1 MTFQKE
7 EGKGEER
14 EKRNHD
20 LAEVI
25 SWNVSLLFQRE
36 KKEEEEEEEE
46 KKNRNEEKE
55 GGGS

>member
-25 SWNVSLLFQRE
+25 RWNDSLLFQRE

-46 KKNRNEEKE
+46 EKKK
-55 GGGS
+55 